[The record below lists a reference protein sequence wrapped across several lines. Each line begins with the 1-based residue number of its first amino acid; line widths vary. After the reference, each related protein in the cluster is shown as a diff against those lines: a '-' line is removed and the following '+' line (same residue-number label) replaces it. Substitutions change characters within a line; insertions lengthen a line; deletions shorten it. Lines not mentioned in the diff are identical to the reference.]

1 MGEQSVSNSRLTNMT
16 NLKNQLDNKVKI
28 SNEQLATMKQELQ
41 NAKTTN
47 QQVGQRLNLK
57 TKELEGFKLQV
68 NALNAEQQKLIA
80 EKEGFEKSQQEQ
92 EANSKQAAEKHAQ
105 EIKTVVDK
113 NNLLTTTVNKLKTLG
128 WNLKEKNEKYEKEVG
143 EKSSEIEKLKEE
155 VKKAQES
162 AAEKT
167 TTEQASS
174 GSDDPGKLEEVETLL
189 QESAEKIDS
198 LEKQVEELKEKNEK
212 IESDKKKKKK
222 KKKKKS

>member
-1 MGEQSVSNSRLTNMT
+1 MDVLSWVVLDLVLPW
-16 NLKNQLDNKVKI
+16 LKYFN
-28 SNEQLATMKQELQ
+28 
-41 NAKTTN
+41 
-47 QQVGQRLNLK
+47 
-57 TKELEGFKLQV
+57 FP
-68 NALNAEQQKLIA
+68 LIA

-128 WNLKEKNEKYEKEVG
+128 RNLKEKNEKYEKEVG

-167 TTEQASS
+167 TTEQ
-174 GSDDPGKLEEVETLL
+174 GIYIKGRVIFKT
-189 QESAEKIDS
+189 
-198 LEKQVEELKEKNEK
+198 ELA
-212 IESDKKKKKK
+212 
-222 KKKKKS
+222 